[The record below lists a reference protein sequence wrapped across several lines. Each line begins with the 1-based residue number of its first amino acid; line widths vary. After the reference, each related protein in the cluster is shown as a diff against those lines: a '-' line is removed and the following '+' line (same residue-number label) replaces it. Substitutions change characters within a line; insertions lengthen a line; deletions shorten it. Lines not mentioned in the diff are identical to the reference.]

1 MSGISYILIID
12 ELHRSI
18 CAEMGAYVCP
28 FGPLLRSGPLQSLLA
43 GKVQKIRI
51 VFPATLP
58 TRPDC
63 FYVWWEQTLHQFF
76 FCCPPFVSAGAKE
89 LSGLGGKF
97 TNQIFMNKVME
108 RIAQLWVVDFQ
119 FTVLPTH
126 YLIGSYTPFLVLKD
140 CVFAC
145 LHIHTSWNKYGN
157 ANGDMTRCAALSL
170 RKIEW
175 AYYME

>member
-18 CAEMGAYVCP
+18 CARLRTNREETGAYVCP
-28 FGPLLRSGPLQSLLA
+28 FGPLISPLA

-58 TRPDC
+58 TRPDLYAVLLLC
-63 FYVWWEQTLHQFF
+63 MVRANT
-76 FCCPPFVSAGAKE
+76 PP
-89 LSGLGGKF
+89 
-97 TNQIFMNKVME
+97 
-108 RIAQLWVVDFQ
+108 
-119 FTVLPTH
+119 VLFLLP
-126 YLIGSYTPFLVLKD
+126 PFLVLKD

-157 ANGDMTRCAALSL
+157 ANGDMTRCAALS
-170 RKIEW
+170 I
-175 AYYME
+175 